1 MVSLRVSNCWE
12 LKKCQVSTL
21 PATVVP
27 LNVVKGGVVDPNED
41 AVDGCNVVKELVVV
55 TPSLQQSAA
64 EGKSFGQLSTPQKR
78 LPKQWLSESQ
88 SPSSTSHGF

>member
-1 MVSLRVSNCWE
+1 MAILTLGPQQSPPSKLH
-12 LKKCQVSTL
+12 STML
-21 PATVVP
+21 FLSSQTPSP
-27 LNVVKGGVVDPNED
+27 IHD
-41 AVDGCNVVKELVVV
+41 AWTDEHVVKEIFVA
-55 TPSLQQSAA
+55 TPSLQQSAP